1 MAENNINKI
10 VFCTKY
16 IVAYNN
22 NPNSIYFFVNIAST
36 KSFINCKPKG
46 I

>member
-10 VFCTKY
+10 VFFTRY

-22 NPNSIYFFVNIAST
+22 KFNLTYRQFYPVTTWHGRDGVIT
-36 KSFINCKPKG
+36 L
-46 I
+46 